1 MNKSDSADSRP
12 QDEPARKRALSREQ
26 ITRFLAIL
34 MLPLF
39 LFPIAGCWDWWQG
52 WAYIAGCVLPAII
65 SRALV
70 ARKNPDLIQER
81 AQYNSGEGVKSWDK
95 KLVPLIVYLPLL
107 AMVIA
112 ALNLRFA
119 WLPQIPLWQQMLGL
133 AGMALGM
140 VFSSWAMVANRFF
153 AALVRI
159 QTDRGHTVVSTG
171 PYRIMRHPGYAGGML
186 ADLSFPFLLG
196 SAWAL
201 IPIAIVLALIIIRTS
216 LEDQTLKEELPGYQE
231 YAAHVRYRLLPGVW

>member
-119 WLPQIPLWQQMLGL
+119 WLPQIPLW
-133 AGMALGM
+133 
-140 VFSSWAMVANRFF
+140 
-153 AALVRI
+153 
-159 QTDRGHTVVSTG
+159 
-171 PYRIMRHPGYAGGML
+171 
-186 ADLSFPFLLG
+186 
-196 SAWAL
+196 
-201 IPIAIVLALIIIRTS
+201 
-216 LEDQTLKEELPGYQE
+216 
-231 YAAHVRYRLLPGVW
+231 